1 VDRSLLAPLVSAGI
15 ACVLVAAA
23 LWISWADDTPT
34 ETSDP
39 EGGEEHRGEPGR
51 EGLRDK
57 AEGSP
62 LGNRHLTGTG
72 RRRRGSPGPSDRT
85 TR

>member
-1 VDRSLLAPLVSAGI
+1 VDRSLLAPLVSACI

-34 ETSDP
+34 EASGP
-39 EGGEEHRGEPGR
+39 ERGEEHEGELDR
-51 EGLRDK
+51 DGLRDK
-57 AEGSP
+57 DEGSP
-62 LGNRHLTGTG
+62 LGNRHLTATG
-72 RRRRGSPGPSDRT
+72 RRPRGSPDPSDRT